1 MKAAKKF
8 EMSESAFAK
17 VAADLGYELLTNTAL
32 VELKRKATMLDKLV
46 DAMRTAVQVGVR
58 GTTKKMQDEIVECMG
73 ELVEMRKAITNIS
86 NAQRDLFARL
96 ISLEQK
102 R

>member
-32 VELKRKATMLDKLV
+32 VELKRKANTLDKLV
-46 DAMRTAVQVGVR
+46 DALRTAVQVGVR
-58 GTTKKMQDEIVECMG
+58 GTTKKMQDEIVEI
-73 ELVEMRKAITNIS
+73 RQAITNIS
-86 NAQRDLFARL
+86 SAQRDLFARL

-102 R
+102 L